1 MVCQGKAQ
9 AKRLINQPLMQ
20 PFGLGLLFFR
30 RTFHGQTRAFKLN
43 IQIFL
48 TETGQRK
55 GDAIVVIV
63 AFFDVVRRKRLLLG
77 GALQGVSQFVKTN
90 PLTQQGDKS

>member
-30 RTFHGQTRAFKLN
+30 RPFHGQTRTFKLN

-48 TETGQRK
+48 TETGQRQ

-63 AFFDVVRRKRLLLG
+63 AFFDVVRRKRLLLS

>member
-1 MVCQGKAQ
+1 
-9 AKRLINQPLMQ
+9 
-20 PFGLGLLFFR
+20 LFLR
-30 RTFHGQTRAFKLN
+30 RTFHGQARAFKLN

-55 GDAIVVIV
+55 GNAIVVIV
-63 AFFDVVRRKRLLLG
+63 AFFDVIRRKRLLLSG
-77 GALQGVSQFVKTN
+77 GLQGVSQFVKTN

>member
-20 PFGLGLLFFR
+20 PLSLGLLFFR
-30 RTFHGQTRAFKLN
+30 RPFHGQTGTFKLDV
-43 IQIFL
+43 QIL
-48 TETGQRK
+48 LAETGQRK

-63 AFFDVVRRKRLLLG
+63 TFFNVIRRKRLVLSR
-77 GALQGVSQFVKTN
+77 ALQGVSQFVKTN
-90 PLTQQGDKS
+90 PLTQQRG